1 MFGVSESREPIKGEF
16 AKKLIEEVAQIREQK
31 MKKDYISNEKFDDEV
46 DKTFYNMI
54 AEETSCSSIDY
65 EDETLKL
72 TNDTIIRNTSHSQK
86 EILKNIMTLYNNGE
100 AFDCDI
106 TASQLKFY
114 LKNRGDEYEL
124 PVPKHLFDVYPQ
136 SEDVKQ
142 IVPFQKIP
150 MPDNSLGSIVFDP
163 PFVISPKTCKSA
175 LEGKDKSCLMFKRFS
190 SFYPVSELYYNYYW
204 WLKESYRTLKE
215 DGILVVKCMSTVSG
229 GYQHNS
235 EEYVFMAAMSLGFYC
250 VDKFILNAKARLISG
265 AKYKKQCHSRKYTSV
280 FYVFQKNSKMLNKY
294 NYFEL
299 INKMK
304 ESDLEGMVWELK

>member
-1 MFGVSESREPIKGEF
+1 MEQNAFILEIISEITNNQEIIQIQEPITV
-16 AKKLIEEVAQIREQK
+16 IEEVSKE
-31 MKKDYISNEKFDDEV
+31 FEV
-46 DKTFYNMI
+46 
-54 AEETSCSSIDY
+54 EETSCSSVEDD
-65 EDETLKL
+65 DETLKL
-72 TNDTIIRNTSHSQK
+72 TNDTIIRNTSYSQK

-150 MPDNSLGSIVFDP
+150 MDDNSLGSIVFDP

-204 WLKESYRTLKE
+204 WLKESYRTLKD

-304 ESDLEGMVWELK
+304 ESNLEGMVWELK

>member
-1 MFGVSESREPIKGEF
+1 
-16 AKKLIEEVAQIREQK
+16 
-31 MKKDYISNEKFDDEV
+31 
-46 DKTFYNMI
+46 
-54 AEETSCSSIDY
+54 
-65 EDETLKL
+65 
-72 TNDTIIRNTSHSQK
+72 
-86 EILKNIMTLYNNGE
+86 MTLYNNGE

-106 TASQLKFY
+106 TASQKKFY

-304 ESDLEGMVWELK
+304 ENNLEGMVWELK

>member
-1 MFGVSESREPIKGEF
+1 MSK
-16 AKKLIEEVAQIREQK
+16 
-31 MKKDYISNEKFDDEV
+31 
-46 DKTFYNMI
+46 NMI
-54 AEETSCSSIDY
+54 EDAFILEITDNKEIVQIQWPITVLEEDVEPHDVVETSAESVLLE
-65 EDETLKL
+65 EDLKEEFEEESLKL
-72 TNDTIIRNTSHSQK
+72 TNDTIIRNTSYSQK

-150 MPDNSLGSIVFDP
+150 MDDNSLGSIVFDP

-304 ESDLEGMVWELK
+304 ESNLEGMVWELK